1 MPELLAEDD
10 RSLLAGEY
18 VLGTLDADERTR
30 ANELLD
36 RDPQF
41 GELVSTWERRLGE
54 LHLMVE
60 PVEPAPEI
68 WQRIKARGVPP
79 SVAAPE
85 IVPGPPAAAQEPA
98 GLSQAEEIKSEETC
112 EAEPSGTRLAA
123 EPEFAQL
130 RSGRPLP
137 YPPPQAG
144 EGTEGVEH
152 AEPAPPA
159 AAAVEE
165 ETAPAEQEI
174 VLAKEETAVAKEET
188 AVATEETVLAKQEP
202 ELVGP
207 VAFQPPPPGPLPQ
220 PEPLPKPVPPAEPSR
235 TLRLDIL
242 PDVAWEREKA
252 APGPERKEPLPG
264 SSAVGWRAIA
274 AAATIVAVA
283 LAGLIASW
291 RYVPDRLPPQL
302 RPTVLLNMTAQPR
315 NAAGRPPLPEAQFQ
329 E

>member
-1 MPELLAEDD
+1 MSELLAEDD

-41 GELVSTWERRLGE
+41 GELVSAWERRLGE

-68 WQRIKARGVPP
+68 WQRIKARLEGVPP

-123 EPEFAQL
+123 KPEFAQL
-130 RSGRPLP
+130 HSDRPLP
-137 YPPPQAG
+137 DAPPQAG
-144 EGTEGVEH
+144 EGVEH

-165 ETAPAEQEI
+165 ETAPAEPEI
-174 VLAKEETAVAKEET
+174 VVAKEETVLAKEAVLAKEEA
-188 AVATEETVLAKQEP
+188 VLAKQEP
-202 ELVGP
+202 ELVEP
-207 VAFQPPPPGPLPQ
+207 VAFQPPPPEPLPQ
-220 PEPLPKPVPPAEPSR
+220 PEPLPKPVPPTEPSR
-235 TLRLDIL
+235 TLRMDIL
-242 PDVAWEREKA
+242 PDTAWEREKT
-252 APGPERKEPLPG
+252 APVRDRKKPLPRI
-264 SSAVGWRAIA
+264 SARGWRAIA
-274 AAATIVAVA
+274 AVATIVAIA

-291 RYVPDRLPPQL
+291 RYAPDRLPPQL

-315 NAAGRPPLPEAQFQ
+315 NPAGRPPLPEAQFQ